1 MYLKL
6 TYNICSERLKQ
17 LAGSS
22 FKGIEEKVKKFKF
35 DQNTEYTQ
43 CSYDAL
49 QQLVKYI
56 SLKEVTSSKPSSPP
70 RSPSKERKEDEEE
83 GGGGGEEN
91 DRTSSEGL
99 KKDEKTKELMEE
111 GEEKVGEKDDE
122 VKNTSQRTKNLKRAL

>member
-1 MYLKL
+1 M
-6 TYNICSERLKQ
+6 CSERLKQ

-35 DQNTEYTQ
+35 DQNREYTQ
-43 CSYDAL
+43 CFHYAL

-83 GGGGGEEN
+83 EGGGGGEEN
-91 DRTSSEGL
+91 ERTSSEGL
-99 KKDEKTKELMEE
+99 KKDEKTKEQMEV

-122 VKNTSQRTKNLKRAL
+122 VKNTSQRNKNLKRAL